1 MHKRITRL
9 ATVGIA
15 AAAVGA
21 MLALSGCTAGGGGN
35 TTADGKTEVIFWQQ
49 KFEDYQQ
56 AWFKEQVDAY
66 NTSQDEVKVTYQVVP
81 ADTWDQKLKAA
92 QAAGNA
98 PDVATTSYGRIMPGV
113 AIGQFAPLDELVD
126 PEVLDDIQPNV
137 REFVSTDDGTF
148 AYPFLV
154 EPSTVLFYRTDL
166 FAAAGLDPASP
177 PTSWAELVDDA
188 RALTK
193 DGVYGMNIAQAAADL
208 GWSSWGLQYNAAGHL
223 PVADDWSSADAT
235 DPAYVE
241 LAEFYRTLY
250 GEKLM
255 PQEAAYPYADCAPYG
270 EGQVA
275 MTACG
280 SWAIGQLTN
289 DYPDMIPSTAV
300 AAFPSIDGDQTKPTS
315 TLGGWTL
322 TVDGKSKVQQEG
334 ADFIAWLLGGDTE
347 HMVDFFKTSGYS
359 KYPARVS
366 VSEALAADPE
376 ASANPFMQTV
386 SEDIVPFSKAEPT
399 YPWEIALSF
408 ATAIEKS
415 MRGED
420 IQTSLETANSEIDDI
435 IEKQKLAGT
444 AP

>member
-1 MHKRITRL
+1 MHKSRMRRAAPVAL
-9 ATVGIA
+9 IA
-15 AAAVGA
+15 AAALV
-21 MLALSGCTAGGGGN
+21 LAGCSPSSGPATQ
-35 TTADGKTEVIFWQQ
+35 DGKTVVTFWQQ

-56 AWFKEQVDAY
+56 AWFKEQVAAY
-66 NTSQDEVKVTYQVVP
+66 NDSQDDVVVKLEVVP

-92 QAAGNA
+92 QAAGKA
-98 PDVATTSYGRIMPGV
+98 PDIATTSYGRIMPGV
-113 AIGQFAPLDELVD
+113 AIGQFAQLDELID
-126 PEVLDDIQPNV
+126 PAALDDIQPNV
-137 REFVSTDDGTF
+137 REFVTTDEGTF

-166 FAAAGLDPASP
+166 FQAAGLDPANP
-177 PTSWAELVDDA
+177 PKSWDELIAAA
-188 RALTK
+188 RALTT
-193 DGVYGMNIAQAAADL
+193 DGVYGMNIAQTAADL

-235 DPAYVE
+235 DPAYVD
-241 LAEFYRTLY
+241 LANFYRTLY
-250 GEKLM
+250 SEKLM
-255 PQEAAYPYADCAPYG
+255 PQEAAYPYADCAPFG

-275 MTACG
+275 MSACG

-289 DYPDMIPSTAV
+289 DYADVIPNTAV
-300 AAFPSIDGDQTKPTS
+300 AAFPSIDGDPSKPTA

-334 ADFIAWLLGGDTE
+334 ADFISWLLAGDTD
-347 HMVDFFKTSGYS
+347 HMVDFFKTSGFS
-359 KYPARVS
+359 KYPARIS
-366 VSEALAADPE
+366 VAEALAADPE

-386 SEDIVPFSKAEPT
+386 SEDIVPFAKAEPT

-420 IQTSLETANSEIDDI
+420 VQAALETANTEIDGI

>member
-1 MHKRITRL
+1 MHKSRMRRAAPVAL
-9 ATVGIA
+9 MA
-15 AAAVGA
+15 AAALV
-21 MLALSGCTAGGGGN
+21 LAGCSPSSGPATQ
-35 TTADGKTEVIFWQQ
+35 DGKTVVTFWQQ

-56 AWFKEQVDAY
+56 AWFKEQVAAY
-66 NTSQDEVKVTYQVVP
+66 NDSQDDVVVKLEVVP

-92 QAAGNA
+92 QAAGKA

-113 AIGQFAPLDELVD
+113 AIGQFAQLDELIE
-126 PEVLDDIQPNV
+126 PAALDDIQPNV
-137 REFVSTDDGTF
+137 REFVTTDEGTF

-166 FAAAGLDPASP
+166 FQAAGLDPANP
-177 PTSWAELVDDA
+177 PKSWDELITAA
-188 RALTK
+188 RALTT
-193 DGVYGMNIAQAAADL
+193 DGVYGMNIAQTAADL

-235 DPAYVE
+235 DPAYVD
-241 LAEFYRTLY
+241 LANFYRTLY
-250 GEKLM
+250 SEKLM

-275 MTACG
+275 MSACG

-289 DYPDMIPSTAV
+289 DYADVIPNTAV
-300 AAFPSIDGDQTKPTS
+300 AAFPSIDGDPSKPTA

-334 ADFIAWLLGGDTE
+334 ADFISWLLAGDTD
-347 HMVDFFKTSGYS
+347 HMVDFFKTSGFS
-359 KYPARVS
+359 KYPARIS
-366 VSEALAADPE
+366 VAEALAADPE

-386 SEDIVPFSKAEPT
+386 SEDIVPFAKAEPT

-420 IQTSLETANSEIDDI
+420 VQASLETANTEIDGI

>member
-1 MHKRITRL
+1 MHKSRMRRAAPVAL
-9 ATVGIA
+9 IA
-15 AAAVGA
+15 AAALV
-21 MLALSGCTAGGGGN
+21 LAGCSPSSGPATQ
-35 TTADGKTEVIFWQQ
+35 DGKTVVTFWQQ

-56 AWFKEQVDAY
+56 AWFKEQVAAY
-66 NTSQDEVKVTYQVVP
+66 NDSQDDVVVKLEVVP

-92 QAAGNA
+92 QAAGKA

-113 AIGQFAPLDELVD
+113 AIGQFAQLDELIE
-126 PEVLDDIQPNV
+126 PAALDDIQPNV
-137 REFVSTDDGTF
+137 REFVTTDEGTF

-166 FAAAGLDPASP
+166 FQAAGLDPANP
-177 PTSWAELVDDA
+177 PKSWDELIAAA
-188 RALTK
+188 RALTT
-193 DGVYGMNIAQAAADL
+193 DGVYGMNIAQTAADL

-235 DPAYVE
+235 DPAYVD
-241 LAEFYRTLY
+241 LANFYRTLY
-250 GEKLM
+250 SEKLM
-255 PQEAAYPYADCAPYG
+255 PQEAAYPYADCAPFG

-275 MTACG
+275 MSACG

-289 DYPDMIPSTAV
+289 DYADVIPNTAV
-300 AAFPSIDGDQTKPTS
+300 AAFPSIDGDPSKPTA

-334 ADFIAWLLGGDTE
+334 ADFISWLLAGDTD
-347 HMVDFFKTSGYS
+347 HMVDFFKTSGFS
-359 KYPARVS
+359 KYPARIS
-366 VSEALAADPE
+366 VAEALAADPE

-386 SEDIVPFSKAEPT
+386 SEDIVPFAKAEPT

-420 IQTSLETANSEIDDI
+420 VQASLETANTEIDGI

>member
-1 MHKRITRL
+1 MHKRHSRL
-9 ATVGIA
+9 MAG
-15 AAAVGA
+15 AAAVVAAG
-21 MLALSGCTAGGGGN
+21 LVLSACSAGGDDN

-56 AWFKEQVDAY
+56 EWFKAQVDEY
-66 NTSQDEVKVTYQVVP
+66 NASQDEVKVTYQVVP

-92 QAAGNA
+92 QAAGSA

-113 AIGQFAPLDELVD
+113 AIGQFAPLDDLID
-126 PEVLDDIQPNV
+126 PAAFEDIQPNV
-137 REFVSTDDGTF
+137 QEFVSTDDGFF

-166 FAAAGLDPASP
+166 FEAAGLDPANP
-177 PTSWAELVDDA
+177 PKTWDELVTAA

-193 DGVYGMNIAQAAADL
+193 DGVYGMNIAQTAADL

-223 PVADDWSSADAT
+223 PISDDWSEAEAT

-255 PQEAAYPYADCAPYG
+255 PQEAAYAYADCAPFG

-280 SWAIGQLTN
+280 SWAIGQLKA
-289 DYPDMIPSTAV
+289 DFPDTVANTAV
-300 AAFPSIDGDQTKPTS
+300 AAFPSIDGDATKPTS

-322 TVDGKSKVQQEG
+322 TIDGKSEVQQEG
-334 ADFIAWLLGGDTE
+334 ADFITWLLADDTE
-347 HMVDFFKTSGYS
+347 RMVDFFKTSGFS
-359 KYPARVS
+359 KYPARIS

-376 ASANPFMQTV
+376 ASEDPFMLTV
-386 SEDIVPFSKAEPT
+386 SEDIVPFAKSEPT

-408 ATAIEKS
+408 ATALEKS

-420 IQTSLETANSEIDDI
+420 IQSAFETANTEIDGI

>member
-1 MHKRITRL
+1 MHKRHKK
-9 ATVGIA
+9 TVA
-15 AAAVGA
+15 ALAAVVAAG
-21 MLALSGCTAGGGGN
+21 LALSGCTAGGGGN

-56 AWFKEQVDAY
+56 EWFKAQVDDY
-66 NTSQDEVKVTYQVVP
+66 NKSQDEVKVTYQVVP

-98 PDVATTSYGRIMPGV
+98 PDVATTSYGRIKPGV
-113 AIGQFAPLDELVD
+113 AIGQFAQLDELMD
-126 PEVLDDIQPNV
+126 PEVIEDIQPNV
-137 REFVSTDDGTF
+137 VDLVSTDDGTF

-166 FAAAGLDPASP
+166 FAAAGLDPANP
-177 PTSWAELVDDA
+177 PKSWAELVDAA

-193 DGVYGMNIAQAAADL
+193 DGVFGMNIAQTANDL
-208 GWSSWGLQYNAAGHL
+208 GWSSWGLQLNAAGHL
-223 PVADDWSSADAT
+223 PVADDWSAADAT

-280 SWAIGQLTN
+280 SWAIGQLEN
-289 DYPDMIPSTAV
+289 DYPDVIPNTAV
-300 AAFPSIDGDQTKPTS
+300 AAFPSIDGDPTKPTA

-334 ADFIAWLLGGDTE
+334 ADFISWLLAGDTD
-347 HMVDFFKTSGYS
+347 HLVDFFKTSGFS
-359 KYPARVS
+359 KYPARVT

-376 ASANPFMQTV
+376 ASANPFMQTI
-386 SEDIVPFSKAEPT
+386 SEDIVPFAQSEPA
-399 YPWEIALSF
+399 YPWDIALSF
-408 ATAIEKS
+408 ATALEKS

-420 IQTSLETANSEIDDI
+420 IQGSLETANAEIDDI
-435 IEKQKLAGT
+435 IKKQKLAGT